1 MLEKIYYWL
10 HNRFSKPQ
18 ERGEYSAGRWQEQ
31 ARRRVLELC
40 GEVQGRLLEV
50 GCGEGLFL
58 EEALKKVPAKEIFGI
73 DIWQDILERAKARLR
88 RDDKAN
94 ILLSQADGTSLPFKD
109 NSLDC
114 VVCVN
119 VFFNLPDLNALR
131 RVLGEITRVCR
142 SGGKVIFDIRNRD
155 NPFLYFKYKFAPLYD
170 ATVKNLPLK
179 TYRFA
184 RVREY
189 LEEAGLK
196 FNKRLNVGFPNNRFA
211 PVFVIEAV
219 KQ

>member
-1 MLEKIYYWL
+1 MLEKVYYWL

-18 ERGEYSAGRWQEQ
+18 ERGEYSAGCWHVQV
-31 ARRRVLELC
+31 RRRVLELC

-58 EEALKKVPAKEIFGI
+58 EEALKTVPAKEIFGV
-73 DIWQDILERAKARLR
+73 DIWQDILQRAKTRLR
-88 RDDKAN
+88 RDDKVN
-94 ILLSQADGTSLPFKD
+94 VLLSQADAASLPFKD

-119 VFFNLPDLNALR
+119 VFLNLPSGKMVKEVLR
-131 RVLGEITRVCR
+131 EISRVTKKQ
-142 SGGKVIFDIRNRD
+142 GKAIFDIRNRD

-170 ATVKNLPLK
+170 ATVKSLPLK
-179 TYRFA
+179 TYRFDKIIA
-184 RVREY
+184 Y

-196 FNKRLNVGFPNNRFA
+196 FNKRLNVGFPDNRYA
-211 PVFVIEAV
+211 PIFVIEAV